1 MIALESLDFMSFV
14 HLHFLEFLLD
24 VLKMLSGTWRSSL
37 VVKVLVLL
45 RRDPIWAEVL
55 ILAAL
60 SAPMWE
66 T

>member
-14 HLHFLEFLLD
+14 HLHFLKFLLD

-45 RRDPIWAEVL
+45 RRDPNGQRF
-55 ILAAL
+55 L